1 MPITTVKSDPAAL
14 TLTVVGDY
22 PVPVER
28 LWDAWSDPRQL
39 EKFWG
44 PETWP
49 ATFTRHDMA
58 EGGESHYYMTGPD
71 GAKSSGWWH
80 FLKVVPGRSFE
91 IEDGFSREDGSRNT
105 DMPSMTMVFT
115 FEGTAKGSRFTS
127 VTRFPSVEAM
137 EELVKM
143 GMMEGLKS
151 AMGQM
156 DGVLADLASFAA
168 SRATEAQILSDTQV
182 RITRVIRGTV
192 EQVWRA
198 HHDAALMKRW
208 LLGPDGWTM
217 PVCNVATKVGGRYR
231 YEWESSDGAKRSAA
245 WADLA
250 IGKRTVRVYNV
261 HLSNRDGKNYMPL
274 RGRLAQAT
282 VVLGH
287 WLAERKRHPE
297 KPGIILGDF
306 NTMGDLFEPHKPE
319 PTVSLMGR
327 YMRPNMLRFLPTMYL
342 PYKTDWIFSNA
353 LSLRRSRVIPTLY
366 SDHYVV
372 VADYRI

>member
-182 RITRVIRGTV
+182 RITRVIRGTPIGDPV
-192 EQVWRA
+192 NPATFTRWTKQQATEAGVPPLTP
-198 HHDAALMKRW
+198 HDAARH
-208 LLGPDGWTM
+208 GW
-217 PVCNVATKVGGRYR
+217 ATLALTAGVPPKVVQER
-231 YEWESSDGAKRSAA
+231 
-245 WADLA
+245 
-250 IGKRTVRVYNV
+250 
-261 HLSNRDGKNYMPL
+261 
-274 RGRLAQAT
+274 
-282 VVLGH
+282 LGH
-287 WLAERKRHPE
+287 SSISITMDRYSHVIEGMDRAAAEA
-297 KPGIILGDF
+297 
-306 NTMGDLFEPHKPE
+306 
-319 PTVSLMGR
+319 VA
-327 YMRPNMLRFLPTMYL
+327 
-342 PYKTDWIFSNA
+342 A
-353 LSLRRSRVIPTLY
+353 LIEQSSG
-366 SDHYVV
+366 
-372 VADYRI
+372 